1 MKNNPTIVAATVR
14 RYRGGLFRT
23 DPRRIDYGVNTVA
36 RLETMVPPLRALHY
50 YEASDARSR
59 HAEDRQCVMRLV
71 AMMRLVIEELRRPIA
86 PPLRISLPH
95 RAVFEISPR
104 NPPHPAH

>member
-1 MKNNPTIVAATVR
+1 
-14 RYRGGLFRT
+14 
-23 DPRRIDYGVNTVA
+23 
-36 RLETMVPPLRALHY
+36 
-50 YEASDARSR
+50 
-59 HAEDRQCVMRLV
+59 MRLV